1 MRSCKQGYAEDCRA
15 PGFEMDCGNS
25 FAEAF
30 PGPDRSI
37 FKSMQFFLLN
47 FLFGGSDVV
56 FKSADEFAA
65 DLRSKGQGGR
75 KKLIRETPEIGENL

>member
-15 PGFEMDCGNS
+15 LGFEMDCGNS
-25 FAEAF
+25 LSFNFQINA
-30 PGPDRSI
+30 I
-37 FKSMQFFLLN
+37 FLLN

-56 FKSADEFAA
+56 FKSADEFTA
-65 DLRSKGQGGR
+65 DLRSEGQGGR

>member
-1 MRSCKQGYAEDCRA
+1 
-15 PGFEMDCGNS
+15 
-25 FAEAF
+25 
-30 PGPDRSI
+30 
-37 FKSMQFFLLN
+37 MQFFLLN

-65 DLRSKGQGGR
+65 DLRGEGQGGR